1 MLTDAEKDAIRHHY
15 QAIGKSLPGFRPRS
29 AQRQMLACV
38 AQAFAR
44 SKVREGDALPER
56 EGESIVVVEGPTGV
70 GKSLAY
76 LLAGCVMAKSRGKKL
91 VISSATIALQE
102 QLVNRDL
109 PFVLQHSELD
119 ASFALAKGRGRYLCP
134 YRLYQH
140 TAESAQAEL
149 LAPDPSM
156 LLWNHKPEKRELEQL
171 KRMADAFYYRRWDGD
186 RDAFDESVEDR
197 LWSRVTNDR
206 HGCLKSACPNRSECP
221 FYLARDQLDTVDI
234 VVSNHDLL
242 LADAAM
248 GGGVI
253 LPPPID
259 TFYCID
265 EAHQLAK
272 KAINQFAADHNVQ
285 QTLWWLDKLDATVGR
300 CEGLIGRAE
309 LLVPQA
315 LDAAT
320 GCAQALGELAQI
332 LTPIER
338 LLPSSQEAE
347 PTWLLDNGELP
358 EALAGVAANLNVS
371 AATLLKQLN
380 AVQDALTEARRDK
393 SDQGALI
400 DQLASELGF
409 FIARAEPFA
418 AVWALM
424 CSVPPE
430 GAPPIAKWI
439 TTRNNSNN
447 RRDWQVSASP
457 VSAAADLANSL
468 WRQAAGALLT
478 SATLRSLGSF
488 DLLLAQTGLKWLGQT
503 ECVALESPFDFQRQ
517 GELYLPAMLASP
529 KDAPAHTAE
538 IAKLLPTLI
547 DPQAPLGTLVLFTS
561 RRQMQEVFD
570 SLGEP
575 LSACILVQGSL
586 PKSVLL
592 ARHAER
598 LAQQQASVIFG
609 LDSFAEGLD
618 LPGEACVQV
627 ILAKLPFAM
636 PDDPVGLTLS
646 QWIES
651 RGGNPFIEITVPEAS
666 IKLIQAVGRLI
677 RTESDYGR
685 VTILDNRLLRQAYGK
700 KLLAALPPF
709 RRL

>member
-15 QAIGKSLPGFRPRS
+15 QAIGKSLPGFRPRA
-29 AQRQMLACV
+29 AQRQMLASI

-44 SKVREGDALPER
+44 SKPREGDALPER
-56 EGESIVVVEGPTGV
+56 NGESIVVVEGPTGV

-109 PFVLQHSELD
+109 PFVLSHSGLE

-140 TAESAQAEL
+140 TADASQGEL
-149 LAPDPSM
+149 LAPDPNM

-221 FYLARDQLDTVDI
+221 FYVARDQLDQVDI

-242 LADAAM
+242 LADASM

-272 KAINQFAADHNVQ
+272 KAINQFAADHQVQ
-285 QTLWWLDKLDATVGR
+285 QALWWLDKLDATVGR
-300 CEGLIGRAE
+300 AEALISRKE
-309 LLVPQA
+309 LATQA

-320 GCAQALGELAQI
+320 GCAQGLGELAQL
-332 LTPIER
+332 LTPLAQLE
-338 LLPSSQEAE
+338 PSADEPE
-347 PTWLLDNGELP
+347 PTWLLENGELP
-358 EALAGVAANLNVS
+358 ENMALTAANLNVS
-371 AATLLKQLN
+371 AATLLKQLT
-380 AVQDALTEARRDK
+380 AVQDALVEARRDK
-393 SDQGALI
+393 NEDSGQI
-400 DQLASELGF
+400 DQLGSELGF
-409 FIARAEPFA
+409 FIARAEALA

-424 CSVPPE
+424 CATPPE

-439 TTRNNSNN
+439 TTRQPGSG
-447 RRDWQVSASP
+447 RRDWQVCASP
-457 VSAAADLANSL
+457 VSAAADLANNL
-468 WRQAAGALLT
+468 WRLAAGAVLT

-488 DLLLAQTGLKWLGQT
+488 DLLLAQTGLKWLGDT

-517 GELYLPAMLASP
+517 GELYVPAMRASP

-538 IAKLLPTLI
+538 IIQLLPKLI
-547 DPQAPLGTLVLFTS
+547 DAAAPLGTLVLFTS
-561 RRQMQEVFD
+561 RRQMQEVHD
-570 SLGEP
+570 GLPAE
-575 LSACILVQGSL
+575 LAACVLVQGSL
-586 PKSVLL
+586 PKAVLL
-592 ARHAER
+592 ARHHER
-598 LAQQQASVIFG
+598 LAAQQASVIFG

-636 PDDPVGLTLS
+636 PDDPVGQTLS

-677 RTESDYGR
+677 RTETDYGR